1 MDTNLAVPIPMKLVC
16 LNAGEAIMTGTYG
29 VHGLVISITGG
40 RMDAITSLECLG
52 AVHLCGTVIA
62 TMF

>member
-1 MDTNLAVPIPMKLVC
+1 MKLVC

-62 TMF
+62 TML